1 LRKWVLRT
9 IWGRARNAGREEI
22 HMKKQEG
29 KIAEK
34 IMKKMKKGAGYI
46 LESPTGRRAPAEVL
60 IKAKWQGKRVALIMV
75 DL

>member
-1 LRKWVLRT
+1 
-9 IWGRARNAGREEI
+9 
-22 HMKKQEG
+22 MKKQEG